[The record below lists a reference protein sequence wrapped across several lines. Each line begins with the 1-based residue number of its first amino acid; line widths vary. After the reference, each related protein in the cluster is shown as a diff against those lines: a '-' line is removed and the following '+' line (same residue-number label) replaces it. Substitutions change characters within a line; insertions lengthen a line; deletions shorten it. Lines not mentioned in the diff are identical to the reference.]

1 MKASRPAEPE
11 PLPRLD
17 PTRMPRHVAIIMD
30 GNGRWARQRGLPR
43 TEGHRAGREAVRRT
57 LEACRDFSLEYLTL
71 YAFSTENWRRP
82 AEEVDDLLALLRE
95 SVAAEADELDRHG
108 IRLHVSGDLEQLPD
122 AVADDLRR
130 VMARTAGNARLVLNC
145 ALNYGGRA
153 EVLQAVRRLAADAA
167 AGRVSPEAIDDA
179 AFARYLY
186 TDGLPDPDLLI
197 RTGGEQ
203 RISNFLLWQIA
214 YTELYFSE
222 VYWPD
227 FDGTHL
233 GAAIEAFQQ
242 RRRRFG
248 GVDVG

>member
-1 MKASRPAEPE
+1 MKTSRPAEP
-11 PLPRLD
+11 LPQFD

-30 GNGRWARQRGLPR
+30 GNGRWARQRGLAR
-43 TEGHRAGREAVRRT
+43 TDGHRAGREAVRRT
-57 LEACRDFSLEYLTL
+57 LEACRHLSIEYLTL

-82 AEEVDDLLALLRE
+82 ADEVDDLLLLLRE
-95 SVAAEADELDRHG
+95 SVTAEADELERQG
-108 IRLHVSGDLEQLPD
+108 IRLHVSGALEELPEP
-122 AVADDLRR
+122 VADDLRR
-130 VMARTAGNARLVLNC
+130 VMALTRRNGRLVLNC

-153 EVLQAVRRLAADAA
+153 ELLQAVRRLAEDAA
-167 AGRVSPEAIDDA
+167 AGRIAPAAIDDA
-179 AFARYLY
+179 TFARYLY

-214 YTELYFSE
+214 YTELYFSD

-227 FDGTHL
+227 FDAGHL